1 MVGVYDRYDFKI
13 AFTFKSLLVHDAAIL
28 ALGRAE
34 WNTSMENDAQTTK
47 RQKTTPTQLLHSS
60 ETHKDYTRT
69 ALNVCP
75 VGWVLSPP
83 GKEQTSKS
91 SQSKSP
97 VPQRVLC
104 GWGKP
109 TKG

>member
-47 RQKTTPTQLLHSS
+47 RQKNDPYPAPSQFRNTQGL
-60 ETHKDYTRT
+60 HKDR
-69 ALNVCP
+69 LKCMSCWM
-75 VGWVLSPP
+75 GS
-83 GKEQTSKS
+83 
-91 SQSKSP
+91 
-97 VPQRVLC
+97 
-104 GWGKP
+104 
-109 TKG
+109 